1 MGPEIWALALEK
13 IAESGEWQRR
23 FGLVLL
29 THFARSA
36 NHRSEIEQVLT
47 SLGEDRRH
55 YVKKAITWV
64 RRDLS
69 KPLR

>member
-1 MGPEIWALALEK
+1 
-13 IAESGEWQRR
+13 
-23 FGLVLL
+23 LVLL

-36 NHRSEIEQVLT
+36 NHRAEIERLLR